1 MDALAAGQVP
11 PRRLRDSPGGDIRRH
26 DREAQGMNSQQL
38 AREVVETSLDAA
50 QRITG
55 IGAEQYSNGD
65 TQKFETMPLDE
76 LFEYAD
82 EELLDLINYATMTR
96 IRLKRLR
103 EVIQQYTTES
113 GAMTSPLDEFVLRC
127 PYWRE
132 DGKRR
137 TRAVGARSAAHLSSG
152 ASARVAGGSSSRH
165 TGRRSSRRIGTL
177 SGRIWSRYDRTQR
190 AAITG

>member
-1 MDALAAGQVP
+1 
-11 PRRLRDSPGGDIRRH
+11 
-26 DREAQGMNSQQL
+26 MNSQQL

-103 EVIQQYTTES
+103 EAIQQYTTES

-127 PYWRE
+127 P
-132 DGKRR
+132 
-137 TRAVGARSAAHLSSG
+137 
-152 ASARVAGGSSSRH
+152 
-165 TGRRSSRRIGTL
+165 
-177 SGRIWSRYDRTQR
+177 
-190 AAITG
+190 